1 MADFQNHIE
10 DLKALGT
17 TVYALS
23 TDPLDK
29 AKSTVDKLHLTF
41 PVLYGMDGPKTAEL
55 LGAWYEAKRNIIQPA
70 AFILGPD
77 RKILSVTYASGPVGR
92 LVAKDAQML
101 IAFLDKQSQGG

>member
-1 MADFQNHIE
+1 MGSE
-10 DLKALGT
+10 
-17 TVYALS
+17 VCALS

-41 PVLYGMDGPKTAEL
+41 PVLYGLDGRKTAET
-55 LGAWYEAKRNIIQPA
+55 LGAWYEERRNIIQPS

-77 RKILSVTYASGPVGR
+77 RQILSVTHSSGPVGR

-101 IAFLDKQSQGG
+101 VAFLDKQSRGG